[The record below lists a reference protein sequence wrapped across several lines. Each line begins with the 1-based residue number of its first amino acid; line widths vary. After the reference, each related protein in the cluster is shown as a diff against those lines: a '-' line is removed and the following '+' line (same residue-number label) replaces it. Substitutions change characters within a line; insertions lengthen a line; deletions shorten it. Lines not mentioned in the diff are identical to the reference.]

1 MLGRVAS
8 FSKSRSRQLEEMGDE
23 IRPRIWGLSA
33 TLLWSALVILLFVAA
48 QIVCMILYIAAGS
61 GTLAPTEMSEI
72 VKSLAEDGDLLSLST
87 FATTLVTA
95 AAVTA
100 IIKLRRGSDL
110 KDYLG
115 LALPDRR
122 QLWQWIVAIIAFN
135 ALSDLL
141 SIALGKPLVPEFLL
155 NAYSSS
161 ESTWAFWAA
170 LVVAAPLGEELLFRG
185 FLLRGLAAS
194 RLGEYGAVVVT
205 SVAFAMMHVQYDFYG
220 IATVIVLGIFFGMA
234 RIKTGSLLLAMIL
247 HALANLEATAEA
259 AVSLAYASPI

>member
-1 MLGRVAS
+1 LAELG
-8 FSKSRSRQLEEMGDE
+8 LET
-23 IRPRIWGLSA
+23 RPRIWGLFA
-33 TLLWSALVILLFVAA
+33 TLLWSALVILLFVVA
-48 QIVCMILYIAAGS
+48 QVACVIFYIAAGG
-61 GTLAPTEMSEI
+61 GTLAPTEISKI
-72 VKSLAEDGDLLSLST
+72 VKSLAEDGELLSLST

-100 IIKLRRGSDL
+100 IIKLRRGADL
-110 KDYLG
+110 KEYLG
-115 LALPDRR
+115 LALPDRW
-122 QLWQWIVAIIAFN
+122 QLWQWVAAIIAFN
-135 ALSDLL
+135 ALSDLM

-170 LVVAAPLGEELLFRG
+170 LVIAAPLGEELLFRG
-185 FLLRGLAAS
+185 FLLRGLSAS
-194 RLGEYGAVVVT
+194 RLGEYGAVVLT

-220 IATVIVLGIFFGMA
+220 IATVFVLGIFFGMA

-259 AVSLAYASPI
+259 ALSLANASPI

>member
-8 FSKSRSRQLEEMGDE
+8 FWKSRSGQLEEMGHE
-23 IRPRIWGLSA
+23 TRPRIWGPFA
-33 TLLWSALVILLFVAA
+33 TLLWSALVILLFVVA
-48 QIVCMILYIAAGS
+48 QIVCVIFYIAAGR
-61 GTLAPTEMSEI
+61 GTPAPTEISGI
-72 VKSLAEDGDLLSLST
+72 VTSLAEDGELLSLST

-115 LALPDRR
+115 LVLPGRR
-122 QLWQWIVAIIAFN
+122 QLWQWVAAIIAFN

-141 SIALGKPLVPEFLL
+141 SIAVGKPLVPEFLL

-170 LVVAAPLGEELLFRG
+170 VVIAAPLGEELLFRG
-185 FLLRGLAAS
+185 FLLRGLSAS
-194 RLGEYGAVVVT
+194 RLGAYGAVVAT
-205 SVAFAMMHVQYDFYG
+205 SVAFALMHVQYDFYG
-220 IATVIVLGIFFGMA
+220 IATVIVLGLFLGMA
-234 RIKTGSLLLAMIL
+234 RIKTGSIFLAMIM

-259 AVSLAYASPI
+259 ALSLAYASPI